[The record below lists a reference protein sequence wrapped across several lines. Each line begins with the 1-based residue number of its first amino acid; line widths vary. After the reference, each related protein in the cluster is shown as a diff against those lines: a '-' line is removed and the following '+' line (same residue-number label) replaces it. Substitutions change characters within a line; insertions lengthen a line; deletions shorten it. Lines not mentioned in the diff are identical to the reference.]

1 MFRLETEVD
10 KERRLLLGR
19 RLHDA
24 NWDGSSGLRALRS
37 TSAENEIPLDV
48 WLLDED
54 GALAG
59 GLSGRTWAYWLHV
72 DLLWVDARHRGAGHG
87 ARLLAEAER
96 VAREDRACTRSR
108 LETWDFQAPAF
119 YRKHGYEVAGEVED
133 YPPGVHEFILVKRLV
148 RPETAAGRR
157 PRGLRGRFLG
167 RRTRPR

>member
-10 KERRLLLGR
+10 KERRILLGR
-19 RLHDA
+19 RLHDD
-24 NWDGSSGLRALRS
+24 NWDGSAGLRALRA
-37 TSAENEIPLDV
+37 TSAEHEHPLEV
-48 WLLDED
+48 WLLGED

-133 YPPGVHEFILVKRLV
+133 YPPGVHEFTLVKRLD
-148 RPETAAGRR
+148 RPESDAGHR
-157 PRGLRGRFLG
+157 PRGLRGRFPG
-167 RRTRPR
+167 RRGRPR